1 MSVYTVCYD
10 ELYVFDSKEKAK
22 NFFGGCYYASEGAE
36 QSRYASILI
45 GLDYSNIVDDGVS
58 KGCKK
63 ININVDGDD
72 IISCE
77 LENKMET
84 NDAIRYYQA
93 NVLPVLN
100 VSNDYGVDFLKRT
113 PFEYFGSDEEV
124 DYMTSFSRFYNEILY
139 HKLQSVE
146 TIEKSDGKYEMK
158 INDQLVIDI
167 RAWDNLKNVVD
178 NVETIKEQL
187 HLENDLIIRPCYF
200 FNVGVTFDINDFD
213 SAYDVWGCNGNAC
226 RSDIINGLSCENYGI
241 NFNEDMTRNYIK
253 EYVKRGCDNTYGYM
267 IKRNIELPKEEWE
280 EIDEELV
287 KNYGYDDLE
296 DAKQNGFIPF
306 DFAQLEDCCSYY
318 EQPDESYL
326 KAGPNL
332 LLNKINVY
340 NTKTALENNY
350 NAVSKI
356 LKDIYDENL
365 DDLEM

>member
-22 NFFGGCYYASEGAE
+22 DFFGGCYYASEGAE

-45 GLDYSNIVDDGVS
+45 GLDYNNIADDGVS

-77 LENKMET
+77 LENKKET
-84 NDAIRYYQA
+84 NDAIKYYQA
-93 NVLPVLN
+93 NVLPVLI
-100 VSNDYGVDFLKRT
+100 VANDYGVDFLKRT
-113 PFEYFGSDEEV
+113 PFEHFDSDEET
-124 DYMTSFSRFYNEILY
+124 DYMTSFSKFYNDILH

-146 TIEKSDGKYEMK
+146 TVEKSDGKYEMK
-158 INDQLVIDI
+158 INNQLVIDI

-178 NVETIKEQL
+178 NVETIKDQL

-267 IKRNIELPKEEWE
+267 IKRNIELPQEEWE

-287 KNYGYDDLE
+287 KNYGYDDLG

-306 DFAQLEDCCSYY
+306 DLAQLEDCCSYY

-326 KAGPNL
+326 KAGSNL
-332 LLNKINVY
+332 LSNKINIY

-356 LKDIYDENL
+356 LKDIYDENV